1 MRSLSSHPRRIPEP
15 VAPWRAVGLA
25 GLLFVCGA
33 VSSAAQDAPPVHVRF
48 AFGDPAVAGLYPAPP
63 LLAAAE
69 AALSTGIATLFDSA
83 LGYWPARAGDG
94 TAFPLLQLQVRR
106 DGSRWLVLVE
116 LFPVQGQPA
125 TYAERVE
132 LFAPGD
138 IAALGG
144 FPPRDRLPGRIE
156 SKVKEFYTNA
166 VARGALQEKVAE
178 GAPLGSAAHVTSGPS
193 APIAILPL
201 KWEKYCG
208 LATSV
213 FALEYTVPGG
223 GRVMVLGQGTGE
235 PGQFTPDAPLFTGV
249 MVLPQR
255 WVKAGIEEDVASHH
269 AELAGLT
276 PRFFRVKKLT
286 TDLAACIDLG
296 GAPPSIAQ

>member
-1 MRSLSSHPRRIPEP
+1 MRSPSPRPRRTPEP
-15 VAPWRAVGLA
+15 SAPWRAVGLSC
-25 GLLFVCGA
+25 LLVVCGA
-33 VSSAAQDAPPVHVRF
+33 VSTAAQDAPPVHVRF
-48 AFGDPAVAGLYPAPP
+48 AFGDPAVAGLYPTAGA
-63 LLAAAE
+63 LATAE
-69 AALSTGIATLFDSA
+69 EGLSTGIAGIFDST
-83 LGYWPARAGDG
+83 LRYWPARAGDG

-125 TYAERVE
+125 TYAQSVE

-144 FPPRDRLPGRIE
+144 FPPKDRLPGRIE
-156 SKVKEFYTNA
+156 GKVKEFYTNA

-178 GAPLGSAAHVTSGPS
+178 GAPLGAAAHLTSAS
-193 APIAILPL
+193 RPIAILPL
-201 KWEKYCG
+201 KWERYCG

-213 FALEYTVPGG
+213 FALEYAVPGG

-235 PGQFTPDAPLFTGV
+235 PGQFTPDAPMFTGV

-255 WVKAGIEEDVASHH
+255 WVKAGIEEDLAPHS

-276 PRFFRVKKLT
+276 PRFFRVKKLN
-286 TDLAACIDLG
+286 TDPAACIDVE